1 MLKPKSVVEN
11 AKTEL
16 GNTII
21 TYLRKLDAFIS
32 TGNKRMMTAPE
43 QDIIITENEVLGDM
57 PEVRVEVDDSYLD
70 VEDTIYEYLPI
81 DKIVLSEGELYFE
94 VGDADIYVEDL
105 DVEELAVIAGFLI
118 GEYEKCE

>member
-1 MLKPKSVVEN
+1 MLKPKSIVEN

-81 DKIVLSEGELYFE
+81 DKIVLCEGELYFE